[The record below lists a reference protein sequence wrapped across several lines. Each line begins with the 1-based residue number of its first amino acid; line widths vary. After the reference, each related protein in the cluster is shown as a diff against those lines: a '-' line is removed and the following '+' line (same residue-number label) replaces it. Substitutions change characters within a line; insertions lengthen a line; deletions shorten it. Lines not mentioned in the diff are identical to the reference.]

1 MTPCQVSLF
10 SDNIWYLFIY
20 FRLEKAFKAYKLVN
34 NQKTVRLN
42 NGALLKQK
50 QRKQGRNI
58 AQALMLQLNV
68 VKHSE
73 RCIHL

>member
-1 MTPCQVSLF
+1 MTSCQVSLF

-50 QRKQGRNI
+50 QRKQVRNI
-58 AQALMLQLNV
+58 AQALML
-68 VKHSE
+68 
-73 RCIHL
+73 

>member
-34 NQKTVRLN
+34 NKKSGIFTWSKFLTVILP
-42 NGALLKQK
+42 NGALLKQR
-50 QRKQGRNI
+50 QWQT
-58 AQALMLQLNV
+58 
-68 VKHSE
+68 
-73 RCIHL
+73 